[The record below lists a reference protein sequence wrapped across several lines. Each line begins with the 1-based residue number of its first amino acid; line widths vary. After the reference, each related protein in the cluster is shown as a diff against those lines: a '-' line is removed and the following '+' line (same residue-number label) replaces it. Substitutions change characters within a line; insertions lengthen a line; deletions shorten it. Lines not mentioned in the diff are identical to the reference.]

1 MKHFLLIL
9 TLLACCSASF
19 ESLGHER
26 QDSAL
31 IHFRQG
37 KSRIEPELGGNKAA
51 LDSIVAIMNGNRNN
65 MTLKKI
71 LVVGAASPE
80 GSVGINHRL
89 SQRRADS
96 LFHYISLRAQ
106 VPDSLTDY
114 EWVGRDW
121 NGLYNMALAD
131 DELPYR
137 DEVLSLLGE
146 IRSFVAES
154 GIDTP
159 ATLAKL
165 KALHGGVPYSYMYQ
179 KMFPALRASRIYAI
193 YNLRRMLDYL
203 PGTTAFDLQPAIP
216 GMVNPIAFSPEKE
229 RKPFYMSLSTNMLYD
244 ALALPN
250 IGAEFY
256 LGKKWSIA
264 GNWIYG
270 WWDNDK
276 SHRYWRA
283 YGGDIAVRKW
293 FGRAAEAKP
302 LTGHHLGVYAGVIT
316 YDFEMGGTGYMGGL
330 PGRTLWDRCNI
341 MGGIEY
347 GYSLPLSKHLNIDFT
362 IGFGYLG
369 GKYIKYVPDHDFYVW
384 KATKTMRW
392 FGPTK
397 AEVSLVWLLGHD
409 NYNRMKGGRK

>member
-9 TLLACCSASF
+9 TLLACSSASF
-19 ESLGHER
+19 ETLGQEV
-26 QDSAL
+26 QDSAR
-31 IHFRQG
+31 IYFRQG
-37 KSRIEPELGGNKAA
+37 KSMVEPGLSGNKAA
-51 LDSIVAIMNGNRNN
+51 LDSIVAKMNSSKSD
-65 MTLKKI
+65 MTLEKI

-80 GSVGINHRL
+80 GSVRINRSL

-106 VPDSLTDY
+106 LPDSLTDY

-131 DELPYR
+131 NELPYR
-137 DEVLSLLGE
+137 EDVLSLLGE
-146 IRSFVAES
+146 IGTSISENGA
-154 GIDTP
+154 DTP
-159 ATLAKL
+159 VTLAKL
-165 KALHGGVPYSYMYQ
+165 KALHGGVPYRYMYT
-179 KMFPALRASRIYAI
+179 KMFPALRASKIYAI
-193 YNLRRMLDYL
+193 YSIRRMLDYI
-203 PGTTAFDLQPAIP
+203 PGATAFELEPAVV
-216 GMVNPIAFSPEKE
+216 GVVNPVAFAPKRE

-256 LGKKWSIA
+256 LGKNWSIA

-270 WWDNDK
+270 WWDNDN

-293 FGRAAEAKP
+293 FGRAAEEKP
-302 LTGHHLGVYAGVIT
+302 LTGHHLGIYAGAIT

-330 PGRTLWDRCNI
+330 PGRTLWDRCNF

-347 GYSLPLSKHLNIDFT
+347 GYSLPVSKHINIDFT
-362 IGFGYLG
+362 IGLGYLG

-384 KATKTMRW
+384 KATKNLRW

-397 AEVSLVWLLGHD
+397 VEVSLVWLLGHD
-409 NYNRMKGGRK
+409 NYNRMKGCRK